1 MSHHLQHE
9 VIKLIEMT
17 GINLQDSVLD
27 AGCGNG
33 APTRLIAKKCGCNIT
48 GFDINPN
55 QIKKAI
61 DCDALEAVNHLI
73 ERAVKDVHD
82 LDFSAEIFDKI
93 FHNETMCHW
102 MDKQAA
108 LSGLFRALK
117 KGGLMGFHDW
127 ARGEKGDLNDA
138 GGDFPGTY
146 AAGVWFQ
153 NSIEET
159 RDLLEAAGF
168 VVLHSEDT
176 TDVVDRG
183 LRARLR
189 ELEMSKVYLEGA
201 PNEYLLKSLR
211 YFKVMIETHYHYLKY
226 ARFVC
231 AKK

>member
-1 MSHHLQHE
+1 MQVAVMGRPHGLLQRS
-9 VIKLIEMT
+9 VGATSPGSTLIR
-17 GINLQDSVLD
+17 D
-27 AGCGNG
+27 
-33 APTRLIAKKCGCNIT
+33 
-48 GFDINPN
+48 

-61 DCDALEAVNHLI
+61 DCDALEAVDHLI

-146 AAGVWFQ
+146 AAGEWFQ
-153 NSIEET
+153 NSIRKRPET
-159 RDLLEAAGF
+159 
-168 VVLHSEDT
+168 
-176 TDVVDRG
+176 
-183 LRARLR
+183 
-189 ELEMSKVYLEGA
+189 Y
-201 PNEYLLKSLR
+201 
-211 YFKVMIETHYHYLKY
+211 
-226 ARFVC
+226 
-231 AKK
+231 